1 MSRHGRYGAVN
12 RMDPRAAG
20 VCDRGGEVRPLH
32 MLLTEMRWAGNRLV
46 PTGFRCCAQHIDPPH
61 PQDRTLILRHDP
73 MPVRDARPMPAD
85 IFLVPPAGLLGISF
99 ILGVSLLSGSTGGGS
114 TPPPV
119 VVPPVDPLAPGLLD
133 LTFILDESLLA

>member
-61 PQDRTLILRHDP
+61 PQDRTLVLRPDP
-73 MPVRDARPMPAD
+73 VAVRDPRPMFGDLFVIPVA
-85 IFLVPPAGLLGISF
+85 ALLGSTF
-99 ILGVSLLSGSTGGGS
+99 ILGVSKLSS
-114 TPPPV
+114 TPLDPP
-119 VVPPVDPLAPGLLD
+119 PPIQPAAAPVLD
-133 LTFILDESLLA
+133 QTFVLDESRLA